1 MAANYLLRNE
11 HQPKQGPV
19 DHPALS
25 ETELASTCGNTIAL
39 VLATDFG
46 TTPLKVAFEDE
57 SKKPVVCGEP
67 KDGEKTTPRPLQRFE
82 GMTVTATA
90 AMSALEARFARVYV
104 LAGGTPEE
112 RRALEE
118 VVSSDIAA
126 VRNRGDAHCDI
137 DNGARDNEN
146 AHDDGTTHGE
156 ENAPRQSGEGVEFI
170 PFDADAAYQATID
183 ACGFSLYDVP
193 KGVLD
198 YAAHGLEDNPYADS
212 VMLLGCDQV
221 RITPAHLLEV
231 CRTFRNNP
239 ALDVVASWIQWYRRT
254 PMLISRRFLE
264 DLDASGLCEAGPN
277 GTDRPLPRVALKD
290 VVFGEETLAANP
302 VVPEKLT
309 AFEKGRT
316 LSAREAVQ
324 IARKEMGDIDLRAK
338 GAFGNLH
345 QMSAS
350 AQRGL
355 PEQSEGSQPRGSL
368 GSLHKASSAAQRGL
382 YERLEAPEA
391 SPNPQKD
398 ATQRS
403 PADEELIA
411 IARDVAARMD
421 AWRARLSRDEQ
432 AKLAWADAWAWRNRE
447 DFPLLNDRK
456 QKNTLAYLD
465 SAATTQRCFRALQA
479 EANFN
484 EHENANVYRGGYE
497 LSAKATGYLN
507 DARKILED
515 FIGAERRQTVYTMNA
530 SASCNLV
537 AQSWGDLN
545 VSEGDHIVVA
555 LSEHHSDLLPWL
567 LLARRRN
574 AVLDFIPLLPDGR
587 LDLEEY
593 ERLLGQRPKLVCVA
607 HVSNVL
613 GIVNPVADMA
623 RMAHKAGARFMLDA
637 AQSFPHLPFNVKEIG
652 CDFAAFSAHK
662 MYGPLGIG
670 GLFIGKDAFDEMDPV
685 AIGGGTVSHAAV
697 DSYYLRQ
704 GAVQYEVGTPP
715 IAQAIG
721 WAGAIEYMETLGMD
735 KVLEHAEAM
744 TRFAVH
750 ALHEVE
756 GLTIWG
762 DHTKRDGAGGLVSFS
777 LVNAAPT
784 QIGSACG
791 MMGVAIRS
799 GGHCAMPLAASTGLV
814 GTGRASFAVHTTCE
828 DIEAL
833 AVAVEMC
840 RRLYR

>member
-1 MAANYLLRNE
+1 MKRASDRSE

-19 DHPALS
+19 ERPVPERA
-25 ETELASTCGNTIAL
+25 ELARACGKTIVL

-46 TTPLKVAFEDE
+46 TTPLKVSFEDE
-57 SKKPVVCGEP
+57 NEKPVICEDPKNGER
-67 KDGEKTTPRPLQRFE
+67 KTPRPLQRFR
-82 GMTVTATA
+82 GTTVTAIA
-90 AMSALEARFARVYV
+90 AMRALETRFARVCV

-118 VVSSDIAA
+118 AVVNDIAA
-126 VRNRGDAHCDI
+126 VRDED
-137 DNGARDNEN
+137 
-146 AHDDGTTHGE
+146 
-156 ENAPRQSGEGVEFI
+156 APRQSGNEVKFI

-183 ACGFSLYDVP
+183 ACGFTLYDVP

-198 YAAHGLEDNPYADS
+198 YAARALEDDPDADS

-221 RITPAHLLEV
+221 RIAPAHLLEV
-231 CRTFRNNP
+231 CRTFRNDPTLN
-239 ALDVVASWIQWYRRT
+239 VVASWIQWYRRT

-264 DLDASGLCEAGPN
+264 NLDASGLCEVGPN

-290 VVFGEETLAANP
+290 AIFGEETLAANAI
-302 VVPEKLT
+302 VPEKLT
-309 AFEKGRT
+309 EFEKGRT

-324 IARKEMGDIDLRAK
+324 IARKEMGDINLRAK
-338 GAFGNLH
+338 GAFGSLQSLKQSCSH
-345 QMSAS
+345 ESATG
-350 AQRGL
+350 AF
-355 PEQSEGSQPRGSL
+355 GSCGTRFV
-368 GSLHKASSAAQRGL
+368 K
-382 YERLEAPEA
+382 APESSDA
-391 SPNPQKD
+391 SRKRD
-398 ATQRS
+398 AKRS
-403 PADEELIA
+403 AADEELIEVM
-411 IARDVAARMD
+411 RDVASRMD
-421 AWRARLSRDEQ
+421 AWRAQLSRDDQ
-432 AKLAWADAWAWRNRE
+432 AKLDWADAWAWRNRE

-497 LSAKATGYLN
+497 LSAKATRSLDN
-507 DARKILED
+507 ARKALEN
-515 FIGAERRQTVYTMNA
+515 FIGAERRQTVCTMNA

-545 VSEGDHIVVA
+545 VNEGDHIVVA

-574 AVLDFIPLLPDGR
+574 AVLDFIPLLPNGR
-587 LDLEEY
+587 LDLGEY
-593 ERLLGQRPKLVCVA
+593 ERLLCQRPKLVCVA

-623 RMAHKAGARFMLDA
+623 RMAHEAGARFMLDA
-637 AQSFPHLPFNVKEIG
+637 AQSFPHLPFSVKEIG

-685 AIGGGTVSHAAV
+685 AIGGGTVSHASV

-704 GAVQYEVGTPP
+704 GAIQYEVGTPP

-721 WAGAIEYMETLGMD
+721 WAGAIEYMEKLGMG

-744 TRFAVH
+744 TQFAVH
-750 ALHEVE
+750 ALHGVE

-762 DHTKRDGAGGLVSFS
+762 DHTQPDGAGGLVSFS
-777 LVNAAPT
+777 LANTAPA

-799 GGHCAMPLAASTGLV
+799 GGHCAMPLAASTGMV

>member
-1 MAANYLLRNE
+1 
-11 HQPKQGPV
+11 
-19 DHPALS
+19 
-25 ETELASTCGNTIAL
+25 
-39 VLATDFG
+39 
-46 TTPLKVAFEDE
+46 
-57 SKKPVVCGEP
+57 
-67 KDGEKTTPRPLQRFE
+67 
-82 GMTVTATA
+82 
-90 AMSALEARFARVYV
+90 
-104 LAGGTPEE
+104 
-112 RRALEE
+112 
-118 VVSSDIAA
+118 
-126 VRNRGDAHCDI
+126 
-137 DNGARDNEN
+137 
-146 AHDDGTTHGE
+146 
-156 ENAPRQSGEGVEFI
+156 
-170 PFDADAAYQATID
+170 
-183 ACGFSLYDVP
+183 
-193 KGVLD
+193 
-198 YAAHGLEDNPYADS
+198 
-212 VMLLGCDQV
+212 MLLGCDQV

-231 CRTFRNNP
+231 CRTFRNDP
-239 ALDVVASWIQWYRRT
+239 TLDVVASWIQWYRRT
-254 PMLISRRFLE
+254 PMLISRHFLE
-264 DLDASGLCEAGPN
+264 NLDASGLCEAGPN

-290 VVFGEETLAANP
+290 AIFGEETLAANAI
-302 VVPEKLT
+302 VPEKLT
-309 AFEKGRT
+309 EFEKGRT

-324 IARKEMGDIDLRAK
+324 IAREEMGDIDLRAK

-345 QMSAS
+345 QASAS
-350 AQRGL
+350 MQQGSSER
-355 PEQSEGSQPRGSL
+355 PECSQPEGSLEG
-368 GSLHKASSAAQRGL
+368 LHKASSAAQRGL
-382 YERLEAPEA
+382 PERLEAPEA
-391 SPNPQKD
+391 SPASQAEIPK
-398 ATQRS
+398 RS
-403 PADEELIA
+403 AADEELIE
-411 IARDVAARMD
+411 IARNVASRMD
-421 AWRARLSRDEQ
+421 AWRAQLSRDDQ
-432 AKLAWADAWAWRNRE
+432 AKLDWADAWAWRNRE
-447 DFPLLNDRK
+447 DFPLLNDCK

-497 LSAKATGYLN
+497 LSAKSTRSLN
-507 DARKILED
+507 DARKTLED

-537 AQSWGDLN
+537 AQSWGDFN
-545 VSEGDHIVVA
+545 VNEGDHIVVA

-587 LDLEEY
+587 LDLGEY
-593 ERLLGQRPKLVCVA
+593 ERLLGQRPKLACVA

-670 GLFIGKDAFDEMDPV
+670 GLFIGKDAFDEMDPI
-685 AIGGGTVSHAAV
+685 AIGGGTVSHASV

-704 GAVQYEVGTPP
+704 GAIQYEVGTPP

-721 WAGAIEYMETLGMD
+721 WAGAIEYMEKLGMG

-744 TRFAVH
+744 TQFAVH
-750 ALHEVE
+750 ALHGVE

-762 DHTKRDGAGGLVSFS
+762 DHTQPDGAGGLVSFS
-777 LVNAAPT
+777 LANTAPA

-799 GGHCAMPLAASTGLV
+799 GGHCAMPLAASTGMV

>member
-1 MAANYLLRNE
+1 MKRANNRSE
-11 HQPKQGPV
+11 HQPMRGPV
-19 DHPALS
+19 SHPTPS
-25 ETELASTCGNTIAL
+25 EAELARTCGKTIAL

-46 TTPLKVAFEDE
+46 TTPLKVAFESE
-57 SKKPVVCGEP
+57 GEKPVICEDP
-67 KDGEKTTPRPLQRFE
+67 KNGEKKTPRPLQRFE
-82 GMTVTATA
+82 GTTVTATA
-90 AMSALEARFARVYV
+90 AMRALEAKFACVYV

-112 RRALEE
+112 RGALEAA
-118 VVSSDIAA
+118 VSNDIAA
-126 VRNRGDAHCDI
+126 VDGGGNEACQEVGQI
-137 DNGARDNEN
+137 D
-146 AHDDGTTHGE
+146 
-156 ENAPRQSGEGVEFI
+156 FI
-170 PFDADAAYQATID
+170 PFDADKAYRATVD
-183 ACGFSLYDVP
+183 ACGFTLYDVP

-198 YAAHGLEDNPYADS
+198 YAARALEGNPDADS

-221 RITPAHLLEV
+221 RITPAHLPEV
-231 CRTFRNNP
+231 CRTFRNDP
-239 ALDVVASWIQWYRRT
+239 TLDVVASWIQWYRRT

-264 DLDASGLCEAGPN
+264 NLDAGGLCEAGPN

-302 VVPEKLT
+302 IVPEKLT

-324 IARKEMGDIDLRAK
+324 IAREEMGDIDLRAE
-338 GAFGNLH
+338 GAFGNLR
-345 QMSAS
+345 QVSPS
-350 AQRGL
+350 VQRGL
-355 PEQSEGSQPRGSL
+355 SERRKGPQLEGSL
-368 GSLHKASSAAQRGL
+368 GGLRKASSAAQRGL
-382 YERLEAPEA
+382 SERPEAPKA
-391 SPNPQKD
+391 SPTSQKD
-398 ATQRS
+398 VPKRS
-403 PADEELIA
+403 PADEELIE
-411 IARDVAARMD
+411 IAREVVSRMD
-421 AWRARLSRDEQ
+421 AWRNQLPRDEQ
-432 AKLAWADAWAWRNRE
+432 AKLTWADAWAWRNRE
-447 DFPLLNDRK
+447 DFPLLNDSK
-456 QKNTLAYLD
+456 QKNTLAFLD

-497 LSAKATGYLN
+497 LSKKATDN
-507 DARKILED
+507 FDEARKTLED

-537 AQSWGDLN
+537 AHSWGDFN
-545 VSEGDHIVVA
+545 VDEGDHIVVA

-587 LDLEEY
+587 LDLGEY
-593 ERLLGQRPKLVCVA
+593 ERLLGQHPKLVCVA

-623 RMAHKAGARFMLDA
+623 RLAHKAGARFMLDA
-637 AQSFPHLPFNVKEIG
+637 AQSFPHLPFNVKELG

-685 AIGGGTVSHAAV
+685 AIGGGTVSHASV
-697 DSYYLRQ
+697 DSYSLRQ
-704 GAVQYEVGTPP
+704 GAIQYEVGTPP

-721 WAGAIEYMETLGMD
+721 WAGAIEYMEKLGMER
-735 KVLEHAEAM
+735 VFEHAEAM
-744 TRFAVH
+744 TPFAVH
-750 ALHEVE
+750 ALHGVK

-762 DHTKRDGAGGLVSFS
+762 DHTQPDGAGGLVSFS
-777 LVNAAPT
+777 LANVPPA

-799 GGHCAMPLAASTGLV
+799 GGHCAMPLAASTGMV
-814 GTGRASFAVHTTCE
+814 GTGRASFAVHTTRE

>member
-1 MAANYLLRNE
+1 MAANNLRRNE

-19 DHPALS
+19 ERPIPEGA
-25 ETELASTCGNTIAL
+25 ELARTCGKTIAL

-57 SKKPVVCGEP
+57 NEKPVICEDP
-67 KDGEKTTPRPLQRFE
+67 KNGEKKTPRPLQRFE
-82 GMTVTATA
+82 GTTVTAIA
-90 AMSALEARFARVYV
+90 AMCALGARFARVYV
-104 LAGGTPEE
+104 LAGGAPEE
-112 RRALEE
+112 SRALEE
-118 VVSSDIAA
+118 AVAMHIAA
-126 VRNRGDAHCDI
+126 T
-137 DNGARDNEN
+137 RDE
-146 AHDDGTTHGE
+146 D
-156 ENAPRQSGEGVEFI
+156 APRQSGDEVEFI

-183 ACGFSLYDVP
+183 ACGFTLYDVP

-198 YAAHGLEDNPYADS
+198 YAARALEGNPDADS

-231 CRTFRNNP
+231 CRTFRNDP
-239 ALDVVASWIQWYRRT
+239 TLDVVASWIQWYRRT

-264 DLDASGLCEAGPN
+264 NLDADGLCEAGPN
-277 GTDRPLPRVALKD
+277 GTDRPLPRVTLKD
-290 VVFGEETLAANP
+290 VVFGEEALAANAI
-302 VVPEKLT
+302 VPEKLT

-324 IARKEMGDIDLRAK
+324 IAREEMGDIDLRAK
-338 GAFGNLH
+338 GAFGNLR
-345 QMSAS
+345 QVSPS
-350 AQRGL
+350 VQRGL
-355 PEQSEGSQPRGSL
+355 PERQEAP
-368 GSLHKASSAAQRGL
+368 KASPTS
-382 YERLEAPEA
+382 
-391 SPNPQKD
+391 QKD
-398 ATQRS
+398 VKRS
-403 PADEELIA
+403 PADEELIE
-411 IARDVAARMD
+411 IAREVVSRMD
-421 AWRARLSRDEQ
+421 AWRNQLPRDEQ
-432 AKLAWADAWAWRNRE
+432 AKLTWADAWAWRNRE
-447 DFPLLNDRK
+447 DFPLLNDYK
-456 QKNTLAYLD
+456 QKNTLAFLD

-479 EANFN
+479 EVNFN

-497 LSAKATGYLN
+497 LSKKATDN
-507 DARKILED
+507 FDEARKTLED

-537 AQSWGDLN
+537 AHSWGDFN
-545 VSEGDHIVVA
+545 VDEGDHIVVA

-587 LDLEEY
+587 LDLGEY
-593 ERLLGQRPKLVCVA
+593 ERLLSQHPKLVCVA

-685 AIGGGTVSHAAV
+685 AIGGGTVSHASV

-704 GAVQYEVGTPP
+704 GAIQYEVGTPP

-721 WAGAIEYMETLGMD
+721 WAGAIEHMEKLGMD
-735 KVLEHAEAM
+735 RVLEHAEAM
-744 TRFAVH
+744 TPFAVH
-750 ALHEVE
+750 ALHGVK

-762 DHTKRDGAGGLVSFS
+762 DHTQPDGSGGLVSFS
-777 LVNAAPT
+777 LANTAPA

-799 GGHCAMPLAASTGLV
+799 GGHCAMPLAASTGMV

>member
-1 MAANYLLRNE
+1 MTANYLRRNE
-11 HQPKQGPV
+11 HQPKQGPAER
-19 DHPALS
+19 PIPEGA
-25 ETELASTCGNTIAL
+25 ELARICGKTIAL

-46 TTPLKVAFEDE
+46 TTPLKVAFESEDE
-57 SKKPVVCGEP
+57 KPVICGDS
-67 KDGEKTTPRPLQRFE
+67 KNGEKKTPRPLQRYK
-82 GMTVTATA
+82 GTTVTAIA
-90 AMSALEARFARVYV
+90 AMCALGARFARVYV
-104 LAGGTPEE
+104 LAGGSPEE

-118 VVSSDIAA
+118 AVAMHIAA
-126 VRNRGDAHCDI
+126 T
-137 DNGARDNEN
+137 RDE
-146 AHDDGTTHGE
+146 D
-156 ENAPRQSGEGVEFI
+156 APRQSGEGVEFI

-183 ACGFSLYDVP
+183 ACGFTLYDVP

-198 YAAHGLEDNPYADS
+198 YAARALEGNPDADS

-231 CRTFRNNP
+231 CRTFRNDP
-239 ALDVVASWIQWYRRT
+239 TLDVVASWIQWYRRT

-264 DLDASGLCEAGPN
+264 NLDAGGLCEASPN

-290 VVFGEETLAANP
+290 VVFGEETLAANAI
-302 VVPEKLT
+302 VPEKLT

-324 IARKEMGDIDLRAK
+324 IAREEMGDIDLRAK
-338 GAFGNLH
+338 GAFGNLR
-345 QMSAS
+345 QVSPS
-350 AQRGL
+350 VQRGL
-355 PEQSEGSQPRGSL
+355 PERQEGSQPEGSL
-368 GSLHKASSAAQRGL
+368 GGLHKASSAAQRGL
-382 YERLEAPEA
+382 SERLEAPKA
-391 SPNPQKD
+391 SPTSQKD
-398 ATQRS
+398 VKRS
-403 PADEELIA
+403 PADEELIE
-411 IARDVAARMD
+411 IARDVASRMD
-421 AWRARLSRDEQ
+421 AWRNQLPRDEQ
-432 AKLAWADAWAWRNRE
+432 AKLTWADAWAWRNRE

-456 QKNTLAYLD
+456 QKNTLAFLD

-497 LSAKATGYLN
+497 LSKKATDNLD
-507 DARKILED
+507 DARKALEN
-515 FIGAERRQTVYTMNA
+515 FIGAERHQTVYTMNA

-537 AQSWGDLN
+537 AQSWGDFN
-545 VSEGDHIVVA
+545 VGEGDHIVVA

-587 LDLEEY
+587 LDLGEY
-593 ERLLGQRPKLVCVA
+593 ERLLSQRPKLVCVA

-670 GLFIGKDAFDEMDPV
+670 GLFIGKDTFDEMDPV
-685 AIGGGTVSHAAV
+685 AIGGGTVSHASV

-704 GAVQYEVGTPP
+704 GAIQYEVGTPP

-744 TRFAVH
+744 TKFAVH
-750 ALHEVE
+750 ALHGVE

-762 DHTKRDGAGGLVSFS
+762 DHTQPDGAGGLVSFS
-777 LVNAAPT
+777 LANVPPA
-784 QIGSACG
+784 QIGAACG
-791 MMGVAIRS
+791 ALGVAIRS
-799 GGHCAMPLAASTGLV
+799 GGHCAMPLAASTGIV

>member
-1 MAANYLLRNE
+1 MKRASDRAE

-19 DHPALS
+19 ERLTPDES
-25 ETELASTCGNTIAL
+25 ELARICGNTVAL

-57 SKKPVVCGEP
+57 NKKPVVCGEP

-82 GMTVTATA
+82 GMTVTAIA

-112 RRALEE
+112 RRALEKA
-118 VVSSDIAA
+118 VSSDIAA

-146 AHDDGTTHGE
+146 AHDDGTTYGE
-156 ENAPRQSGEGVEFI
+156 ENAPRQSGDEVEFI

-183 ACGFSLYDVP
+183 ACGFTLYDMP

-198 YAAHGLEDNPYADS
+198 YAVRALGDNPHADS
-212 VMLLGCDQV
+212 VMLLGCNQV

-231 CRTFRNNP
+231 CRTFRNDP
-239 ALDVVASWIQWYRRT
+239 TLDVVASWIQWYRRT

-264 DLDASGLCEAGPN
+264 NLDASGLCVAGPN

-324 IARKEMGDIDLRAK
+324 IARKEMSDIDLRAK
-338 GAFGNLH
+338 GAFGNLQSLKQSYSH
-345 QMSAS
+345 ESAT
-350 AQRGL
+350 GTF
-355 PEQSEGSQPRGSL
+355 GSCGTRFV
-368 GSLHKASSAAQRGL
+368 K
-382 YERLEAPEA
+382 APESSDA
-391 SPNPQKD
+391 SRKRD
-398 ATQRS
+398 AKRS

-411 IARDVAARMD
+411 IARDVASRMD
-421 AWRARLSRDEQ
+421 AWRTQLSHDERE
-432 AKLAWADAWAWRNRE
+432 KLARADAWAWRNRE
-447 DFPLLNDRK
+447 DFPLLNDCK
-456 QKNTLAYLD
+456 QKKTLAYLD

-479 EANFN
+479 ETTFN

-497 LSAKATGYLN
+497 LSAKATGHLN
-507 DARKILED
+507 DARKVLED

-545 VSEGDHIVVA
+545 VGEGDHIVVA

-593 ERLLGQRPKLVCVA
+593 ERLLGQHPKLVCVA

-670 GLFIGKDAFDEMDPV
+670 GLFIGKDAFNEMDPI

-704 GAVQYEVGTPP
+704 GAIQYEVGTPP

-721 WAGAIEYMETLGMD
+721 WAGAIEYMEKLGMD
-735 KVLEHAEAM
+735 NVLKHAEAM
-744 TRFAVH
+744 TQFAVH
-750 ALHEVE
+750 ALHGVE

-777 LVNAAPT
+777 LSNAAPA

-791 MMGVAIRS
+791 MTGVAIRS
-799 GGHCAMPLAASTGLV
+799 GGHCAMPLAASTGMV

>member
-1 MAANYLLRNE
+1 MKRASDRSE
-11 HQPKQGPV
+11 HQPKQGTAEHPV
-19 DHPALS
+19 PDEA
-25 ETELASTCGNTIAL
+25 ELARACGKTIAL
-39 VLATDFG
+39 ILATDFG
-46 TTPLKVAFEDE
+46 TTPLKVAFESEDE
-57 SKKPVVCGEP
+57 KPVICGDS
-67 KDGEKTTPRPLQRFE
+67 KNGEKKTPRPLQRYK
-82 GMTVTATA
+82 GTTVTAIA
-90 AMSALEARFARVYV
+90 AMCALGARFARVYV

-118 VVSSDIAA
+118 AVSNDIGIE
-126 VRNRGDAHCDI
+126 GDED
-137 DNGARDNEN
+137 
-146 AHDDGTTHGE
+146 
-156 ENAPRQSGEGVEFI
+156 APRQSGEGVEFI

-183 ACGFSLYDVP
+183 ACGFTLYDVP

-198 YAAHGLEDNPYADS
+198 YAARALEGNPDADS

-221 RITPAHLLEV
+221 RIIPAHLLEV
-231 CRTFRNNP
+231 CRTFRNDP
-239 ALDVVASWIQWYRRT
+239 TLDVVASWIQWYRRT

-264 DLDASGLCEAGPN
+264 NLDAGGLCEAGPN

-290 VVFGEETLAANP
+290 VVFGEEALATNAI
-302 VVPEKLT
+302 VPEKLT

-324 IARKEMGDIDLRAK
+324 IAREEMGDIDLRAK
-338 GAFGNLH
+338 GAFGNLR
-345 QMSAS
+345 QVSPS
-350 AQRGL
+350 VQRGL
-355 PEQSEGSQPRGSL
+355 PERQEGSQLEGSL
-368 GSLHKASSAAQRGL
+368 GGLHKASSAAQRGL
-382 YERLEAPEA
+382 SERLEAPKA
-391 SPNPQKD
+391 SPTSQKD
-398 ATQRS
+398 AKRS
-403 PADEELIA
+403 VADEELIE
-411 IARDVAARMD
+411 IARDVASRMD
-421 AWRARLSRDEQ
+421 AWRAQLSRDEQ
-432 AKLAWADAWAWRNRE
+432 AKLDWANAWAWRNRE

-456 QKNTLAYLD
+456 QRNMLAYLD

-479 EANFN
+479 ETTFN

-497 LSAKATGYLN
+497 LSKKATDNLD
-507 DARKILED
+507 DARKALEN

-545 VSEGDHIVVA
+545 VNEGDHIVVA

-587 LDLEEY
+587 LDLGEY

-623 RMAHKAGARFMLDA
+623 RLAHKAGARFMLDA

-662 MYGPLGIG
+662 MYGALGIG
-670 GLFIGKDAFDEMDPV
+670 GLFIGKDAFGEMDPV
-685 AIGGGTVSHAAV
+685 AIGGGTVSHASV

-704 GAVQYEVGTPP
+704 GAIQYEVGTPP

-735 KVLEHAEAM
+735 KVLEHTEAM
-744 TRFAVH
+744 TQFAIH
-750 ALHEVE
+750 ALHGVE

-762 DHTKRDGAGGLVSFS
+762 DHTQPDGAGGLVSFS
-777 LVNAAPT
+777 LANVPPA
-784 QIGSACG
+784 QIGAACG
-791 MMGVAIRS
+791 ALGVAIRS
-799 GGHCAMPLAASTGLV
+799 GGHCAMPLAASTGMV

>member
-1 MAANYLLRNE
+1 MKRASDRAE

-19 DHPALS
+19 ERLTPDES
-25 ETELASTCGNTIAL
+25 ELARICGNTVAL

-82 GMTVTATA
+82 GMTVTAIA

-112 RRALEE
+112 RRELEE
-118 VVSSDIAA
+118 AVAGDIAA
-126 VRNRGDAHCDI
+126 DRDRGDAI
-137 DNGARDNEN
+137 
-146 AHDDGTTHGE
+146 
-156 ENAPRQSGEGVEFI
+156 SFLS
-170 PFDADAAYQATID
+170 FDPDAAYRATIE
-183 ACGFSLYDVP
+183 ASGFTLYDVP

-198 YAAHGLEDNPYADS
+198 YAARALEDNPDADS

-239 ALDVVASWIQWYRRT
+239 TLDVVASWIQWYRRT

-324 IARKEMGDIDLRAK
+324 IAREELGDIDLRAK
-338 GAFGNLH
+338 RAFGNLQSLKQSCSH
-345 QMSAS
+345 ESAT
-350 AQRGL
+350 GTF
-355 PEQSEGSQPRGSL
+355 GSCGTRFV
-368 GSLHKASSAAQRGL
+368 K
-382 YERLEAPEA
+382 APESSDA
-391 SPNPQKD
+391 SRKRD
-398 ATQRS
+398 AKRS
-403 PADEELIA
+403 PADEELVA

-507 DARKILED
+507 DARKVLED

-545 VSEGDHIVVA
+545 VNEGDHIVVA

-574 AVLDFIPLLPDGR
+574 AALDFIPLLPDGR
-587 LDLEEY
+587 LDLREY
-593 ERLLGQRPKLVCVA
+593 ERLLSQHPKLVCVA

-704 GAVQYEVGTPP
+704 GAIQYEVGTPP

-721 WAGAIEYMETLGMD
+721 WAGAIEYMETLRMD

-744 TRFAVH
+744 TQFAVL
-750 ALHEVE
+750 ALHGVE

-777 LVNAAPT
+777 LSNAAPA

-799 GGHCAMPLAASTGLV
+799 GGHCAMPLAASTGMV

>member
-1 MAANYLLRNE
+1 MAANYLRRNE

-19 DHPALS
+19 ERPIPEGA
-25 ETELASTCGNTIAL
+25 ELARTCGKTIAL

-46 TTPLKVAFEDE
+46 TTPLKVSFEDE
-57 SKKPVVCGEP
+57 NEKPVICEDP
-67 KDGEKTTPRPLQRFE
+67 KNGEKKTPRPLQRYK
-82 GMTVTATA
+82 GTTVTAIA
-90 AMSALEARFARVYV
+90 AMCALGARFARVYV
-104 LAGGTPEE
+104 LAGGAPEE
-112 RRALEE
+112 SRALEE
-118 VVSSDIAA
+118 AIAMHIAA
-126 VRNRGDAHCDI
+126 
-137 DNGARDNEN
+137 ARDE
-146 AHDDGTTHGE
+146 D
-156 ENAPRQSGEGVEFI
+156 APRQSGDEVEFI

-198 YAAHGLEDNPYADS
+198 YAAHTLEDDPDADS

-231 CRTFRNNP
+231 CRTFRNDP
-239 ALDVVASWIQWYRRT
+239 TLDVVASWIQWYRRT

-264 DLDASGLCEAGPN
+264 NLDAGGLCEAGPN
-277 GTDRPLPRVALKD
+277 GTDRPLPRIALKD
-290 VVFGEETLAANP
+290 VVFREETLAANAI
-302 VVPEKLT
+302 VPEKLT

-324 IARKEMGDIDLRAK
+324 IAREEMGDIDLRAK
-338 GAFGNLH
+338 GAFGNLR
-345 QMSAS
+345 QVSPS
-350 AQRGL
+350 VQRGL
-355 PEQSEGSQPRGSL
+355 PKRQEGSQLEGSL
-368 GSLHKASSAAQRGL
+368 GGLHKASSAAQRGL
-382 YERLEAPEA
+382 SERLEASKA
-391 SPNPQKD
+391 SPTSQKD
-398 ATQRS
+398 VKRS
-403 PADEELIA
+403 PADEELIE
-411 IARDVAARMD
+411 IARDVASRMD
-421 AWRARLSRDEQ
+421 AWRAQLSREEQ

-456 QKNTLAYLD
+456 QKNSLVYLD

-497 LSAKATGYLN
+497 LSKNATDN
-507 DARKILED
+507 FDEARKTLED

-537 AQSWGDLN
+537 AHSWGDFN
-545 VSEGDHIVVA
+545 VDEGDHIVVA

-587 LDLEEY
+587 LDLGEY
-593 ERLLGQRPKLVCVA
+593 ERLLGQHPKLVCVA

-623 RMAHKAGARFMLDA
+623 RLAHKAGARFMLDA
-637 AQSFPHLPFNVKEIG
+637 AQSFPHLPFNVKELG

-685 AIGGGTVSHAAV
+685 AIGGGTVSHASV
-697 DSYYLRQ
+697 DSYSLRQ
-704 GAVQYEVGTPP
+704 GAIQYEVGTPP

-721 WAGAIEYMETLGMD
+721 WAGAIEYMEKLGMER
-735 KVLEHAEAM
+735 VFEHAEAM
-744 TRFAVH
+744 TPFAVH
-750 ALHEVE
+750 ALHSVK

-762 DHTKRDGAGGLVSFS
+762 DHTQPDGAGGLVSFS
-777 LVNAAPT
+777 LANVPPA

-791 MMGVAIRS
+791 MMGIAIRS
-799 GGHCAMPLAASTGLV
+799 GGHCAMPLAASTGMV

>member
-1 MAANYLLRNE
+1 MAANYLRRNE

-19 DHPALS
+19 EHPIPEGA
-25 ETELASTCGNTIAL
+25 ELARACGKTIAL

-46 TTPLKVAFEDE
+46 TTPLKVSFEDE
-57 SKKPVVCGEP
+57 NEKPAICEDPKNGER
-67 KDGEKTTPRPLQRFE
+67 KTPRPLQRFR
-82 GMTVTATA
+82 GTTVTAIAT
-90 AMSALEARFARVYV
+90 MRALEARFARVCV

-118 VVSSDIAA
+118 AVVNDIAA
-126 VRNRGDAHCDI
+126 VRDED
-137 DNGARDNEN
+137 
-146 AHDDGTTHGE
+146 
-156 ENAPRQSGEGVEFI
+156 APRQSGNEVKLI
-170 PFDADAAYQATID
+170 PFNADAAYQATID
-183 ACGFSLYDVP
+183 ACGFTLYDVP

-198 YAAHGLEDNPYADS
+198 YAARALEDDPDADS

-221 RITPAHLLEV
+221 RIAPAHLLEV
-231 CRTFRNNP
+231 CRTFRNDPTLN
-239 ALDVVASWIQWYRRT
+239 VVASWIQWYRRT

-264 DLDASGLCEAGPN
+264 NLDASGLCEVGPN

-290 VVFGEETLAANP
+290 AIFGEETLAANAI
-302 VVPEKLT
+302 VPEKLT
-309 AFEKGRT
+309 EFEKGRT

-324 IARKEMGDIDLRAK
+324 IARKEMGDINLRAK
-338 GAFGNLH
+338 GAFGSLQSLKQSCSH
-345 QMSAS
+345 ESAT
-350 AQRGL
+350 GTF
-355 PEQSEGSQPRGSL
+355 GSCGTRFV
-368 GSLHKASSAAQRGL
+368 K
-382 YERLEAPEA
+382 APESSDA
-391 SPNPQKD
+391 SRKRD
-398 ATQRS
+398 AKRS
-403 PADEELIA
+403 AADEELIE
-411 IARDVAARMD
+411 IARDVASRMD
-421 AWRARLSRDEQ
+421 AWRAQLSRDDQ
-432 AKLAWADAWAWRNRE
+432 AKLDWADAWAWRNRE

-497 LSAKATGYLN
+497 LSAKATRSLDN
-507 DARKILED
+507 ARKALEN

-545 VSEGDHIVVA
+545 VNEGDHIVVA

-574 AVLDFIPLLPDGR
+574 AVLDFIPLLPNGR
-587 LDLEEY
+587 LDLGEY
-593 ERLLGQRPKLVCVA
+593 ERLLCQRPKLVCVA

-623 RMAHKAGARFMLDA
+623 RMAHEAGARFMLDA
-637 AQSFPHLPFNVKEIG
+637 AQSFPHLPFSVKEIG

-670 GLFIGKDAFDEMDPV
+670 GLFIGKDAFDEMDPI
-685 AIGGGTVSHAAV
+685 AIGGGTVSHASV

-704 GAVQYEVGTPP
+704 GAIQYEVGTPP

-721 WAGAIEYMETLGMD
+721 WAGAIEYVEKLGMG

-744 TRFAVH
+744 TQFAVH
-750 ALHEVE
+750 ALHGVE

-762 DHTKRDGAGGLVSFS
+762 DHTQPDGAGGLVSFS
-777 LVNAAPT
+777 LANTAPA

-799 GGHCAMPLAASTGLV
+799 GGHCAMPLAASTGMV

>member
-1 MAANYLLRNE
+1 MAASYLRRNE

-19 DHPALS
+19 ERPIPEGA
-25 ETELASTCGNTIAL
+25 ELARACGKTIAL

-46 TTPLKVAFEDE
+46 TTPLKVSFEDE
-57 SKKPVVCGEP
+57 NEKPVICEDP
-67 KDGEKTTPRPLQRFE
+67 KNGEKKTPRPLQRFR
-82 GMTVTATA
+82 GTTVTAIAT
-90 AMSALEARFARVYV
+90 MCALEARFARVYV

-118 VVSSDIAA
+118 AVANDIAV
-126 VRNRGDAHCDI
+126 VRDED
-137 DNGARDNEN
+137 
-146 AHDDGTTHGE
+146 
-156 ENAPRQSGEGVEFI
+156 APRQSGDEAGFI

-183 ACGFSLYDVP
+183 ACGFTLYDVP

-198 YAAHGLEDNPYADS
+198 YAARVLEDDPDADS

-231 CRTFRNNP
+231 CRTFRNDP
-239 ALDVVASWIQWYRRT
+239 TLDVVASWIQWYRRT

-264 DLDASGLCEAGPN
+264 NLDASGLCEVGPN

-290 VVFGEETLAANP
+290 AIFGEETLAANAI
-302 VVPEKLT
+302 VPEKLT

-324 IARKEMGDIDLRAK
+324 IAREEMGDIDLRAK

-345 QMSAS
+345 QASAS
-350 AQRGL
+350 VQQGSSER
-355 PEQSEGSQPRGSL
+355 PEGSQPEGSL
-368 GSLHKASSAAQRGL
+368 GDLHKASSAAQRGL
-382 YERLEAPEA
+382 PERLETPEA
-391 SPNPQKD
+391 SPASQAEIPKH
-398 ATQRS
+398 S
-403 PADEELIA
+403 PADEELIE
-411 IARDVAARMD
+411 IARDVASRMD
-421 AWRARLSRDEQ
+421 AWRAQLSRDEQ
-432 AKLAWADAWAWRNRE
+432 AKLDWADAWAWRNRE

-456 QKNTLAYLD
+456 QKNSLAYLD

-497 LSAKATGYLN
+497 LSKKATRNLD
-507 DARKILED
+507 DARKTLEG

-545 VSEGDHIVVA
+545 VNEGDHIVVA

-587 LDLEEY
+587 LDLGEY
-593 ERLLGQRPKLVCVA
+593 GRLLSERPKLVCVA

-623 RMAHKAGARFMLDA
+623 RMAHEAGARFMLDA

-670 GLFIGKDAFDEMDPV
+670 GLFVDKDAFDEMDPV
-685 AIGGGTVSHAAV
+685 AIGGGTVSHASV

-704 GAVQYEVGTPP
+704 GAIQYEVGTPP

-744 TRFAVH
+744 TQFAIH
-750 ALHEVE
+750 ALHGVE

-762 DHTKRDGAGGLVSFS
+762 DHTQPDGAGGLVSFS
-777 LVNAAPT
+777 LANTAPA

-799 GGHCAMPLAASTGLV
+799 GGHCAMPLAASTGMV

-840 RRLYR
+840 RRLYQ

>member
-1 MAANYLLRNE
+1 MAANYLRRNE
-11 HQPKQGPV
+11 HQPKQGPAER
-19 DHPALS
+19 PIPEGA
-25 ETELASTCGNTIAL
+25 ELARACGKTIAL

-46 TTPLKVAFEDE
+46 TTPLKVSFEDE
-57 SKKPVVCGEP
+57 NEKPVICEDP
-67 KDGEKTTPRPLQRFE
+67 KNGEKKTPRPLQRYK
-82 GMTVTATA
+82 GTTVTAIA
-90 AMSALEARFARVYV
+90 AMCALEARFARVYV

-118 VVSSDIAA
+118 AVANDIAA
-126 VRNRGDAHCDI
+126 VRDED
-137 DNGARDNEN
+137 
-146 AHDDGTTHGE
+146 
-156 ENAPRQSGEGVEFI
+156 APRQSGDEVGFI

-183 ACGFSLYDVP
+183 ARGFTLYDVP

-198 YAAHGLEDNPYADS
+198 YAARALEDDPDADS
-212 VMLLGCDQV
+212 VMLLGCDQA

-231 CRTFRNNP
+231 CRTFRNDP
-239 ALDVVASWIQWYRRT
+239 TPDVVASWIQWYRRT

-264 DLDASGLCEAGPN
+264 NLDASGLCEAGPN

-290 VVFGEETLAANP
+290 VVFGEEALAANAI
-302 VVPEKLT
+302 VPEKLT

-324 IARKEMGDIDLRAK
+324 IAREEMGDIDLRAK

-345 QMSAS
+345 QASAS
-350 AQRGL
+350 VQQGS
-355 PEQSEGSQPRGSL
+355 PERPEGSQPEGSL
-368 GSLHKASSAAQRGL
+368 GGLHKASSAAQRGL
-382 YERLEAPEA
+382 SERLEAPEA
-391 SPNPQKD
+391 SPASQAEIPKH
-398 ATQRS
+398 S
-403 PADEELIA
+403 PADEELIE
-411 IARDVAARMD
+411 IARDVASRMN
-421 AWRARLSRDEQ
+421 AWRAQLSRDDQ
-432 AKLAWADAWAWRNRE
+432 AKLDWADAWAWRNRE

-456 QKNTLAYLD
+456 QKNSLAYLD

-479 EANFN
+479 EATFN

-497 LSAKATGYLN
+497 LSKKATDNLD
-507 DARKILED
+507 DARKALED

-545 VSEGDHIVVA
+545 VNEGDHIVVA

-587 LDLEEY
+587 LDLGEY
-593 ERLLGQRPKLVCVA
+593 GRLLSKRPKLVCVA

-623 RMAHKAGARFMLDA
+623 RMAHEAGARFMLDA

-685 AIGGGTVSHAAV
+685 AIGGGTVSHASV

-704 GAVQYEVGTPP
+704 GAIQYEVGTPP

-744 TRFAVH
+744 TQFAIH
-750 ALHEVE
+750 ALHGVE

-762 DHTKRDGAGGLVSFS
+762 DHTQPDGAGGLVSFS
-777 LVNAAPT
+777 LANTAPA

-799 GGHCAMPLAASTGLV
+799 GGHCAMPLAASTGMV

>member
-1 MAANYLLRNE
+1 M
-11 HQPKQGPV
+11 
-19 DHPALS
+19 
-25 ETELASTCGNTIAL
+25 
-39 VLATDFG
+39 
-46 TTPLKVAFEDE
+46 
-57 SKKPVVCGEP
+57 
-67 KDGEKTTPRPLQRFE
+67 
-82 GMTVTATA
+82 
-90 AMSALEARFARVYV
+90 
-104 LAGGTPEE
+104 
-112 RRALEE
+112 
-118 VVSSDIAA
+118 
-126 VRNRGDAHCDI
+126 
-137 DNGARDNEN
+137 
-146 AHDDGTTHGE
+146 
-156 ENAPRQSGEGVEFI
+156 
-170 PFDADAAYQATID
+170 
-183 ACGFSLYDVP
+183 P

-198 YAAHGLEDNPYADS
+198 YAARALEDDPDADS

-221 RITPAHLLEV
+221 RIAPAHLLEV
-231 CRTFRNNP
+231 CRTFRNDPTLN
-239 ALDVVASWIQWYRRT
+239 VVASWIQWYRRT

-264 DLDASGLCEAGPN
+264 NLDASGLCEVGPN

-290 VVFGEETLAANP
+290 AIFGEETLAANAI
-302 VVPEKLT
+302 VPEKLT
-309 AFEKGRT
+309 EFEKGRT

-324 IARKEMGDIDLRAK
+324 IARKEMGDINLRAK
-338 GAFGNLH
+338 GAFGSLQSLKQSCSH
-345 QMSAS
+345 ESAT
-350 AQRGL
+350 GTF
-355 PEQSEGSQPRGSL
+355 GSCGTRFV
-368 GSLHKASSAAQRGL
+368 K
-382 YERLEAPEA
+382 APESSDA
-391 SPNPQKD
+391 SRKRD
-398 ATQRS
+398 AKRS
-403 PADEELIA
+403 AADEELIE
-411 IARDVAARMD
+411 IARNVASRMD
-421 AWRARLSRDEQ
+421 AWRAQLSRDDQ
-432 AKLAWADAWAWRNRE
+432 AKLDWADAWAWRNRE

-497 LSAKATGYLN
+497 LSAKATRSLDN
-507 DARKILED
+507 ARKALEN

-545 VSEGDHIVVA
+545 VNEGDHIVVA

-574 AVLDFIPLLPDGR
+574 AVLDFIPLLPNGR
-587 LDLEEY
+587 LDLGEY
-593 ERLLGQRPKLVCVA
+593 ERLFCQRPKLVCVA

-623 RMAHKAGARFMLDA
+623 RMAHEAGARFMLDA
-637 AQSFPHLPFNVKEIG
+637 AQSFPHLPFSVKEIG

-685 AIGGGTVSHAAV
+685 AIGGGTVSHASV

-704 GAVQYEVGTPP
+704 GAIQYEVGTPP

-735 KVLEHAEAM
+735 KVLKHAEAM
-744 TRFAVH
+744 TQFAVH
-750 ALHEVE
+750 AFHGVE

-762 DHTKRDGAGGLVSFS
+762 DHTQPDGAGGLVSFS
-777 LVNAAPT
+777 LANTAPA

-791 MMGVAIRS
+791 MMGIAIRS
-799 GGHCAMPLAASTGLV
+799 GGHCAMPLAASTGMV

>member
-1 MAANYLLRNE
+1 MAANYLRRNE
-11 HQPKQGPV
+11 HQPKQGPAER
-19 DHPALS
+19 PIPEGA
-25 ETELASTCGNTIAL
+25 ELARTCGKTIAL

-57 SKKPVVCGEP
+57 SEKPVICGDP
-67 KDGEKTTPRPLQRFE
+67 KNGEKKTPRPLQRYK
-82 GMTVTATA
+82 GTTATA
-90 AMSALEARFARVYV
+90 IAAMCALGARFARVYV

-118 VVSSDIAA
+118 AVAMHIAA
-126 VRNRGDAHCDI
+126 T
-137 DNGARDNEN
+137 RDE
-146 AHDDGTTHGE
+146 DT
-156 ENAPRQSGEGVEFI
+156 PRQSGDEVEFI
-170 PFDADAAYQATID
+170 PFDADAAYQAIID
-183 ACGFSLYDVP
+183 ACGFTLYDMP

-198 YAAHGLEDNPYADS
+198 YAMRALGNNPNADS

-231 CRTFRNNP
+231 CRTFRDDP
-239 ALDVVASWIQWYRRT
+239 TLDVVASWIQWYRRT

-264 DLDASGLCEAGPN
+264 NLDASGLCKPGPN
-277 GTDRPLPRVALKD
+277 GTDRPLPRIALKD
-290 VVFGEETLAANP
+290 VVFGEETLAANAI
-302 VVPEKLT
+302 VPEKLT

-324 IARKEMGDIDLRAK
+324 IAREEMGDIDLRAK
-338 GAFGNLH
+338 GAFGNLQSLKQSCSH
-345 QMSAS
+345 ESATGTFGSCGTRFVKVPESSDASRKRDAKRS
-350 AQRGL
+350 A
-355 PEQSEGSQPRGSL
+355 
-368 GSLHKASSAAQRGL
+368 
-382 YERLEAPEA
+382 
-391 SPNPQKD
+391 
-398 ATQRS
+398 
-403 PADEELIA
+403 ADEELIE
-411 IARDVAARMD
+411 IAREVVSRMD
-421 AWRARLSRDEQ
+421 AWRNQLPRDEQ
-432 AKLAWADAWAWRNRE
+432 AKLTWADAWAWRNRE

-456 QKNTLAYLD
+456 QKNMLAYLD

-479 EANFN
+479 ETAFN

-497 LSAKATGYLN
+497 LSKKATDNLD
-507 DARKILED
+507 DARKALEN

-545 VSEGDHIVVA
+545 VNESDHIVVA

-587 LDLEEY
+587 LDLGEY
-593 ERLLGQRPKLVCVA
+593 ERLLSKRPKLVCVA

-613 GIVNPVADMA
+613 SIVNPVANMA

-685 AIGGGTVSHAAV
+685 AIGGGTVSHASV

-704 GAVQYEVGTPP
+704 GAIQYEVGTPP

-721 WAGAIEYMETLGMD
+721 WAGAIEYMGKLGMER
-735 KVLEHAEAM
+735 VLEHAEAM
-744 TRFAVH
+744 TSFAVH
-750 ALHEVE
+750 ALHGAK

-762 DHTKRDGAGGLVSFS
+762 DHTQPDGAGGLVSFS
-777 LVNAAPT
+777 LANVPPA
-784 QIGSACG
+784 QIGAACG
-791 MMGVAIRS
+791 ALGVAIRS
-799 GGHCAMPLAASTGLV
+799 GGHCAMPLAASTGMV
-814 GTGRASFAVHTTCE
+814 GTERASFAVHTTCE

>member
-1 MAANYLLRNE
+1 
-11 HQPKQGPV
+11 
-19 DHPALS
+19 
-25 ETELASTCGNTIAL
+25 
-39 VLATDFG
+39 
-46 TTPLKVAFEDE
+46 
-57 SKKPVVCGEP
+57 
-67 KDGEKTTPRPLQRFE
+67 
-82 GMTVTATA
+82 
-90 AMSALEARFARVYV
+90 
-104 LAGGTPEE
+104 
-112 RRALEE
+112 
-118 VVSSDIAA
+118 
-126 VRNRGDAHCDI
+126 
-137 DNGARDNEN
+137 
-146 AHDDGTTHGE
+146 
-156 ENAPRQSGEGVEFI
+156 
-170 PFDADAAYQATID
+170 
-183 ACGFSLYDVP
+183 
-193 KGVLD
+193 
-198 YAAHGLEDNPYADS
+198 
-212 VMLLGCDQV
+212 MLLGCDQV
-221 RITPAHLLEV
+221 RIAPAHLLEV
-231 CRTFRNNP
+231 CRTFRNDPTLN
-239 ALDVVASWIQWYRRT
+239 VVASWIQWYRRT

-264 DLDASGLCEAGPN
+264 NLDASGLCEVGPN

-290 VVFGEETLAANP
+290 AIFGEEALAANAI
-302 VVPEKLT
+302 VPEKLT
-309 AFEKGRT
+309 EFEKGRT

-324 IARKEMGDIDLRAK
+324 IARKEMGDINLRAK
-338 GAFGNLH
+338 GAFGSLQSLKQSCSH
-345 QMSAS
+345 ESAT
-350 AQRGL
+350 GTF
-355 PEQSEGSQPRGSL
+355 GSCGTRFV
-368 GSLHKASSAAQRGL
+368 K
-382 YERLEAPEA
+382 APESSDA
-391 SPNPQKD
+391 SRKRD
-398 ATQRS
+398 AKRS
-403 PADEELIA
+403 AADEELIE
-411 IARDVAARMD
+411 IARNVASRMD
-421 AWRARLSRDEQ
+421 AWRAQLSRDDQ
-432 AKLAWADAWAWRNRE
+432 AKLDWADAWAWRNRE

-497 LSAKATGYLN
+497 LSAKATRSLDN
-507 DARKILED
+507 ARKALEN

-545 VSEGDHIVVA
+545 VNEGDHIVVA

-587 LDLEEY
+587 LDLGEY
-593 ERLLGQRPKLVCVA
+593 NRLLSQRPKLVCVA

-623 RMAHKAGARFMLDA
+623 RMAHESGARFMLDA

-685 AIGGGTVSHAAV
+685 AIGGGTVSHASV

-704 GAVQYEVGTPP
+704 GAIQYEVGTPP

-721 WAGAIEYMETLGMD
+721 WAGAIEYMEKLGMG

-744 TRFAVH
+744 TQFAVH
-750 ALHEVE
+750 ALHGVE

-762 DHTKRDGAGGLVSFS
+762 DHTQPDGAGGLVSFS
-777 LVNAAPT
+777 LANTAPA

-799 GGHCAMPLAASTGLV
+799 GGHCAMPLAASTGMV

>member
-1 MAANYLLRNE
+1 MAANYLRRNE

-19 DHPALS
+19 ERPIPEEA
-25 ETELASTCGNTIAL
+25 ELARACGKTIAL

-46 TTPLKVAFEDE
+46 TTPLKVSFEDE
-57 SKKPVVCGEP
+57 NEKPAICEDP
-67 KDGEKTTPRPLQRFE
+67 KNGEKKTPRPLQRFR
-82 GMTVTATA
+82 GTTVTAIAT
-90 AMSALEARFARVYV
+90 MCALEARFARVYV

-118 VVSSDIAA
+118 AVANDIAV
-126 VRNRGDAHCDI
+126 VRDED
-137 DNGARDNEN
+137 
-146 AHDDGTTHGE
+146 
-156 ENAPRQSGEGVEFI
+156 APRQSGDEAGFI

-183 ACGFSLYDVP
+183 ACGFTLYDVP

-198 YAAHGLEDNPYADS
+198 YAARVLEDDPDADS

-231 CRTFRNNP
+231 CRTFRNDP
-239 ALDVVASWIQWYRRT
+239 TLDVVASWIQWYRRT

-264 DLDASGLCEAGPN
+264 NLDASGLCEVGPN

-290 VVFGEETLAANP
+290 AIFGEETLAANAI
-302 VVPEKLT
+302 VPEKLT

-324 IARKEMGDIDLRAK
+324 IAREEMGDIDLRAK

-345 QMSAS
+345 QASAS
-350 AQRGL
+350 VQQGSSER
-355 PEQSEGSQPRGSL
+355 PEGSQPEGSL
-368 GSLHKASSAAQRGL
+368 GDLHKASSAAQRGL
-382 YERLEAPEA
+382 PERLETPEA
-391 SPNPQKD
+391 SPASQAEIPKH
-398 ATQRS
+398 S
-403 PADEELIA
+403 PADEELIE
-411 IARDVAARMD
+411 IARDVASRMD
-421 AWRARLSRDEQ
+421 AWRAQLSRDEQ
-432 AKLAWADAWAWRNRE
+432 AKLDWADAWAWRNRE

-456 QKNTLAYLD
+456 QKNSLAYLD

-497 LSAKATGYLN
+497 LSKKATRNLD
-507 DARKILED
+507 DARKTLEG

-545 VSEGDHIVVA
+545 VNEGDHIVVA

-587 LDLEEY
+587 LDLGEY
-593 ERLLGQRPKLVCVA
+593 GRLLSERPKLVCVA

-623 RMAHKAGARFMLDA
+623 RMAHEAGARFMLDA

-670 GLFIGKDAFDEMDPV
+670 GLFVDKDAFDEMDPV
-685 AIGGGTVSHAAV
+685 AIGGGTVSHASV

-704 GAVQYEVGTPP
+704 GAIQYEVGTPP

-744 TRFAVH
+744 TQFAIH
-750 ALHEVE
+750 ALHGVE

-762 DHTKRDGAGGLVSFS
+762 DHTQPDGAGGLVSFS
-777 LVNAAPT
+777 LANTAPA

-799 GGHCAMPLAASTGLV
+799 GGHCAMPLAASTGMV

-840 RRLYR
+840 RRLYQ

>member
-1 MAANYLLRNE
+1 MAANNLRRNE

-19 DHPALS
+19 ERPIPEGA
-25 ETELASTCGNTIAL
+25 ELARTCGKTIAL

-46 TTPLKVAFEDE
+46 TTPLKVSFEDE
-57 SKKPVVCGEP
+57 NEKPVICEDP
-67 KDGEKTTPRPLQRFE
+67 KNGEKKTPRPLQRYR
-82 GMTVTATA
+82 GTTVTAIA
-90 AMSALEARFARVYV
+90 AMCALGAKFARVYV
-104 LAGGTPEE
+104 LAGGSPEE

-118 VVSSDIAA
+118 AVAMHIAA
-126 VRNRGDAHCDI
+126 T
-137 DNGARDNEN
+137 RDE
-146 AHDDGTTHGE
+146 D
-156 ENAPRQSGEGVEFI
+156 APRQSGDEVEFI

-183 ACGFSLYDVP
+183 ACGFTLYDVP

-198 YAAHGLEDNPYADS
+198 YAARALEGNPDADS

-231 CRTFRNNP
+231 CRTFRDDP
-239 ALDVVASWIQWYRRT
+239 TLDVVASWIQWYRRT

-264 DLDASGLCEAGPN
+264 NLDASGLCKPGPN
-277 GTDRPLPRVALKD
+277 GTDRPLPRIALKD
-290 VVFGEETLAANP
+290 VVFGEETLAANAI
-302 VVPEKLT
+302 VPEKLT

-324 IARKEMGDIDLRAK
+324 IAREEMGDIDLRAK
-338 GAFGNLH
+338 GAFGNLR
-345 QMSAS
+345 QVSPS
-350 AQRGL
+350 VQRGL
-355 PEQSEGSQPRGSL
+355 PERQEGSQLEGSL
-368 GSLHKASSAAQRGL
+368 GGLHKASSAAQQGL
-382 YERLEAPEA
+382 SERLEAPKA
-391 SPNPQKD
+391 SPTSQKD
-398 ATQRS
+398 VKRS
-403 PADEELIA
+403 PADEELIE
-411 IARDVAARMD
+411 IAREVVSRMD
-421 AWRARLSRDEQ
+421 AWRNQLPRDRQ
-432 AKLAWADAWAWRNRE
+432 AKLTWADAWAWRNRE

-456 QKNTLAYLD
+456 QRNMLAYLD

-497 LSAKATGYLN
+497 LSKKATDNLD
-507 DARKILED
+507 DARKALEN

-545 VSEGDHIVVA
+545 VNEGDHIVVA

-574 AVLDFIPLLPDGR
+574 AVLDFSPLLPDGR
-587 LDLEEY
+587 LDFGEY
-593 ERLLGQRPKLVCVA
+593 ERLLNKRPKLVCVA

-613 GIVNPVADMA
+613 GIVNPVANMA

-685 AIGGGTVSHAAV
+685 AIGGGTVSHASV

-704 GAVQYEVGTPP
+704 GAIQYEVGTPP

-721 WAGAIEYMETLGMD
+721 WAGAIEYMEKLGMD
-735 KVLEHAEAM
+735 RVLEHAEAM
-744 TRFAVH
+744 TPFAVH
-750 ALHEVE
+750 ALHGVK

-762 DHTKRDGAGGLVSFS
+762 DHTQPDGAGGLVSFS
-777 LVNAAPT
+777 LANTAPA

-799 GGHCAMPLAASTGLV
+799 GGHCAMPLAASTGMV

>member
-1 MAANYLLRNE
+1 MKRANNRSE
-11 HQPKQGPV
+11 HQPMRGPV
-19 DHPALS
+19 SHPTPS
-25 ETELASTCGNTIAL
+25 EAELARTCGKTIAL

-46 TTPLKVAFEDE
+46 TTPLKVTFESEDE
-57 SKKPVVCGEP
+57 KPVICDDPEN
-67 KDGEKTTPRPLQRFE
+67 GEKKTPRPLQRFE
-82 GMTVTATA
+82 GTTVTAIA
-90 AMSALEARFARVYV
+90 AARALEARFARVYV
-104 LAGGTPEE
+104 LAGGVPEE

-118 VVSSDIAA
+118 VVSGDIAA
-126 VRNRGDAHCDI
+126 ARNRGDAHCDI

-146 AHDDGTTHGE
+146 AHDDGATHGD
-156 ENAPRQSGEGVEFI
+156 ENTPHQSGREVEFI
-170 PFDADAAYQATID
+170 PFDADAAYRATLD
-183 ACGFSLYDVP
+183 ACGFTLYDVP

-198 YAAHGLEDNPYADS
+198 YAALALEDNPDADS

-231 CRTFRNNP
+231 CRTFRDDP
-239 ALDVVASWIQWYRRT
+239 TLDVVASWIQWYRRT

-264 DLDASGLCEAGPN
+264 NLDASGLCKPDPN
-277 GTDRPLPRVALKD
+277 GTDRPLPRIALKD
-290 VVFGEETLAANP
+290 VVFGEETLAANAI
-302 VVPEKLT
+302 VPEKLT
-309 AFEKGRT
+309 TFEKGRT

-324 IARKEMGDIDLRAK
+324 IARKEMGGIDLRAK

-345 QMSAS
+345 QASAS
-350 AQRGL
+350 VQQGS
-355 PEQSEGSQPRGSL
+355 SERPKGSQPKGSL

-382 YERLEAPEA
+382 SERLEAPEA

-398 ATQRS
+398 ATKRS
-403 PADEELIA
+403 PADEELIE
-411 IARDVAARMD
+411 IARDVASRMD
-421 AWRARLSRDEQ
+421 AWRAQLSRDEQ
-432 AKLAWADAWAWRNRE
+432 AKLDWADAWAWRNRE

-497 LSAKATGYLN
+497 LSAKATGSLN
-507 DARKILED
+507 DARKVLED

-537 AQSWGDLN
+537 AHSWGDFN

-574 AVLDFIPLLPDGR
+574 AALDFIPLLPDGR
-587 LDLEEY
+587 LDLGEY
-593 ERLLGQRPKLVCVA
+593 ERLLDHHPKLVCVA

-613 GIVNPVADMA
+613 GIVNPVANMA
-623 RMAHKAGARFMLDA
+623 RMAHQAGARFMLDA

-685 AIGGGTVSHAAV
+685 AIGGGTISHASV

-704 GAVQYEVGTPP
+704 GAIQYEVGTPP

-721 WAGAIEYMETLGMD
+721 WAGAIEYMEKLGMEH
-735 KVLEHAEAM
+735 VLEHAEAM
-744 TRFAVH
+744 TPFAVH
-750 ALHEVE
+750 ALHGVE

-762 DHTKRDGAGGLVSFS
+762 DHTQLDGAGGLVSFS
-777 LVNAAPT
+777 LANTAPA

-799 GGHCAMPLAASTGLV
+799 GGHCAMPLAASTGMV

-840 RRLYR
+840 QRLYR

>member
-1 MAANYLLRNE
+1 MKRASDRSE

-19 DHPALS
+19 ERPIPKGA
-25 ETELASTCGNTIAL
+25 ELARACGKTIAL

-46 TTPLKVAFEDE
+46 TTPLKVSFEDE
-57 SKKPVVCGEP
+57 NEKPVICEDH
-67 KDGEKTTPRPLQRFE
+67 KNGEKKTPRPLQRFR
-82 GMTVTATA
+82 GTTVTAIA
-90 AMSALEARFARVYV
+90 AICALEARFARVYA
-104 LAGGTPEE
+104 LAGGTPED

-118 VVSSDIAA
+118 AVVNDIAA
-126 VRNRGDAHCDI
+126 VRDED
-137 DNGARDNEN
+137 
-146 AHDDGTTHGE
+146 
-156 ENAPRQSGEGVEFI
+156 APRQSGNEVGFI

-183 ACGFSLYDVP
+183 ACGFTLYDVP

-198 YAAHGLEDNPYADS
+198 YAARALEDNPDADS

-231 CRTFRNNP
+231 CRTFRNDP
-239 ALDVVASWIQWYRRT
+239 TLDVVASWIQWYRRT

-264 DLDASGLCEAGPN
+264 NLDAGGLCEVGPN
-277 GTDRPLPRVALKD
+277 STDRPLPRIALKD
-290 VVFGEETLAANP
+290 VVFGEEALAANAI
-302 VVPEKLT
+302 VPEKLT
-309 AFEKGRT
+309 EFEKGRT

-324 IARKEMGDIDLRAK
+324 IAREEMGDIDLRAK

-345 QMSAS
+345 QASAS
-350 AQRGL
+350 MQQGSSER
-355 PEQSEGSQPRGSL
+355 PECSQPEGSLEG
-368 GSLHKASSAAQRGL
+368 LHKASSAAQRGL
-382 YERLEAPEA
+382 PERLEAPEA
-391 SPNPQKD
+391 SPASQAEIPK
-398 ATQRS
+398 RS
-403 PADEELIA
+403 AADEELIE
-411 IARDVAARMD
+411 IARNVASRMD
-421 AWRARLSRDEQ
+421 AWRAQLSRDDQ
-432 AKLAWADAWAWRNRE
+432 AKLDWADAWAWCNRE

-456 QKNTLAYLD
+456 QKKTLAYLD

-497 LSAKATGYLN
+497 LSAKSTRSLN
-507 DARKILED
+507 DARKTLED

-545 VSEGDHIVVA
+545 VNEGDHIVIA
-555 LSEHHSDLLPWL
+555 LSERHSDLLPWL

-574 AVLDFIPLLPDGR
+574 AVLDFIPLLPNGR
-587 LDLEEY
+587 LDLGEY
-593 ERLLGQRPKLVCVA
+593 ERLLCQRPKLVCVA

-623 RMAHKAGARFMLDA
+623 RMAHEAGVHFMLDA
-637 AQSFPHLPFNVKEIG
+637 AQSFPHLPFSVKEIG

-685 AIGGGTVSHAAV
+685 AIGGGTVSHASV

-704 GAVQYEVGTPP
+704 GAIQYEVGTPP

-721 WAGAIEYMETLGMD
+721 WAGAIEYMEKLGMG
-735 KVLEHAEAM
+735 KVLEHAVAM
-744 TRFAVH
+744 TQFAVH
-750 ALHEVE
+750 ALHGVE

-762 DHTKRDGAGGLVSFS
+762 DHTQPDGAGGLVLFS
-777 LVNAAPT
+777 LANTAPA

-799 GGHCAMPLAASTGLV
+799 GGHCAMPLAASMGMV

>member
-1 MAANYLLRNE
+1 MAANYLRRND
-11 HQPKQGPV
+11 HQPKEGPV
-19 DHPALS
+19 ERPIPEGA
-25 ETELASTCGNTIAL
+25 ELARTCGKTIAL

-46 TTPLKVAFEDE
+46 TTPLKVSFEDE
-57 SKKPVVCGEP
+57 NEKPVICEDP
-67 KDGEKTTPRPLQRFE
+67 KNGEKKTPRPLQRYR
-82 GMTVTATA
+82 GTTVTAIA
-90 AMSALEARFARVYV
+90 AMCALGAKFARVYV
-104 LAGGTPEE
+104 LAGGSPEE

-118 VVSSDIAA
+118 AVAMHIAA
-126 VRNRGDAHCDI
+126 T
-137 DNGARDNEN
+137 RDE
-146 AHDDGTTHGE
+146 D
-156 ENAPRQSGEGVEFI
+156 APRQSGKGVEFI
-170 PFDADAAYQATID
+170 PFDADAAYRATVN
-183 ACGFSLYDVP
+183 ACGFTLYDVP
-193 KGVLD
+193 KGILD
-198 YAAHGLEDNPYADS
+198 YAMRALEDNPDADS

-231 CRTFRNNP
+231 CRTFRNDP
-239 ALDVVASWIQWYRRT
+239 TLDVVASWIQWYRRT

-264 DLDASGLCEAGPN
+264 SLDASGLCEAGPN
-277 GTDRPLPRVALKD
+277 GTDRPLPRVTLKD
-290 VVFGEETLAANP
+290 VVLGEEALAANAI
-302 VVPEKLT
+302 VPEKLT

-324 IARKEMGDIDLRAK
+324 IAREEMGGIDLRAE
-338 GAFGNLH
+338 GAFGNLQSLKQSCSH
-345 QMSAS
+345 ESAT
-350 AQRGL
+350 GTF
-355 PEQSEGSQPRGSL
+355 GSCGTRFV
-368 GSLHKASSAAQRGL
+368 K
-382 YERLEAPEA
+382 APESSDA
-391 SPNPQKD
+391 SRKRD
-398 ATQRS
+398 AKRS
-403 PADEELIA
+403 AADEELIE
-411 IARDVAARMD
+411 IARDVASRMD
-421 AWRARLSRDEQ
+421 AWRAQLSRDEQ
-432 AKLAWADAWAWRNRE
+432 AKLDWADAWAWRNRE

-456 QKNTLAYLD
+456 QRNMLAYLD

-479 EANFN
+479 ETTFN

-497 LSAKATGYLN
+497 LSKKATDNLD
-507 DARKILED
+507 DARKALEN

-537 AQSWGDLN
+537 AQSWGDFN
-545 VSEGDHIVVA
+545 VDEGDHIVVA

-587 LDLEEY
+587 LDLGEY
-593 ERLLGQRPKLVCVA
+593 ERLLSQRPKLVCVA

-685 AIGGGTVSHAAV
+685 AIGGGTVSHASV

-704 GAVQYEVGTPP
+704 GAIQYEVGTPP

-721 WAGAIEYMETLGMD
+721 WAGAIEYMEKLGMD
-735 KVLEHAEAM
+735 RVLGHAEAM
-744 TRFAVH
+744 TPFAVH
-750 ALHEVE
+750 ALHGVK

-762 DHTKRDGAGGLVSFS
+762 DHTQPDGAGGLVSFS
-777 LVNAAPT
+777 VANTAPA

-799 GGHCAMPLAASTGLV
+799 GGHCAMPLAASTGMV

>member
-1 MAANYLLRNE
+1 
-11 HQPKQGPV
+11 
-19 DHPALS
+19 
-25 ETELASTCGNTIAL
+25 
-39 VLATDFG
+39 
-46 TTPLKVAFEDE
+46 
-57 SKKPVVCGEP
+57 
-67 KDGEKTTPRPLQRFE
+67 
-82 GMTVTATA
+82 
-90 AMSALEARFARVYV
+90 
-104 LAGGTPEE
+104 
-112 RRALEE
+112 
-118 VVSSDIAA
+118 
-126 VRNRGDAHCDI
+126 
-137 DNGARDNEN
+137 
-146 AHDDGTTHGE
+146 
-156 ENAPRQSGEGVEFI
+156 
-170 PFDADAAYQATID
+170 
-183 ACGFSLYDVP
+183 
-193 KGVLD
+193 
-198 YAAHGLEDNPYADS
+198 
-212 VMLLGCDQV
+212 MLLGCDQV
-221 RITPAHLLEV
+221 RIAPAHLLEV
-231 CRTFRNNP
+231 CRTFRNDPTLN
-239 ALDVVASWIQWYRRT
+239 VVASWIQWYRRT

-264 DLDASGLCEAGPN
+264 NLDASGLCEVGPN

-290 VVFGEETLAANP
+290 AIFGEETLAANAI
-302 VVPEKLT
+302 VPEKLT
-309 AFEKGRT
+309 EFEKGRT

-324 IARKEMGDIDLRAK
+324 IARKEMGDINLRAK
-338 GAFGNLH
+338 GAFGSLQSLKQSCSH
-345 QMSAS
+345 ESAT
-350 AQRGL
+350 GTF
-355 PEQSEGSQPRGSL
+355 GSCGTRFV
-368 GSLHKASSAAQRGL
+368 K
-382 YERLEAPEA
+382 APESSDA
-391 SPNPQKD
+391 SRKRD
-398 ATQRS
+398 AKRS
-403 PADEELIA
+403 AADEELIE
-411 IARDVAARMD
+411 IARNVASRMD
-421 AWRARLSRDEQ
+421 AWRAQLSRDDQ
-432 AKLAWADAWAWRNRE
+432 AKLDWADAWAWRNRE

-497 LSAKATGYLN
+497 LSAKATRSLDN
-507 DARKILED
+507 ARKALEN

-545 VSEGDHIVVA
+545 VNEGDHIVVA

-574 AVLDFIPLLPDGR
+574 AVLDFIPLLPNGR
-587 LDLEEY
+587 LDLGEY
-593 ERLLGQRPKLVCVA
+593 ERLLCQRPKLVCVA

-623 RMAHKAGARFMLDA
+623 RMAHEAGARFMLDA
-637 AQSFPHLPFNVKEIG
+637 AQSFPHLPFSVKEIG

-685 AIGGGTVSHAAV
+685 AIGGGTVSHASV

-704 GAVQYEVGTPP
+704 GAIQYEVGTPP

-721 WAGAIEYMETLGMD
+721 WAGAIEYMEKLGMG

-744 TRFAVH
+744 TQFAVH
-750 ALHEVE
+750 ALHGVE

-762 DHTKRDGAGGLVSFS
+762 DHTQPDGAGGLVSFS
-777 LVNAAPT
+777 LANTAPA

-799 GGHCAMPLAASTGLV
+799 GGHCAMPLAASTGMV

>member
-1 MAANYLLRNE
+1 
-11 HQPKQGPV
+11 
-19 DHPALS
+19 
-25 ETELASTCGNTIAL
+25 
-39 VLATDFG
+39 
-46 TTPLKVAFEDE
+46 
-57 SKKPVVCGEP
+57 
-67 KDGEKTTPRPLQRFE
+67 
-82 GMTVTATA
+82 
-90 AMSALEARFARVYV
+90 
-104 LAGGTPEE
+104 
-112 RRALEE
+112 
-118 VVSSDIAA
+118 
-126 VRNRGDAHCDI
+126 
-137 DNGARDNEN
+137 
-146 AHDDGTTHGE
+146 
-156 ENAPRQSGEGVEFI
+156 
-170 PFDADAAYQATID
+170 
-183 ACGFSLYDVP
+183 
-193 KGVLD
+193 
-198 YAAHGLEDNPYADS
+198 
-212 VMLLGCDQV
+212 MLLGCDQV
-221 RITPAHLLEV
+221 RIAPAHLLEV
-231 CRTFRNNP
+231 CRTFRNDPTLN
-239 ALDVVASWIQWYRRT
+239 VVASWIQWYRRT

-264 DLDASGLCEAGPN
+264 NLDASGLCEVGPN

-290 VVFGEETLAANP
+290 AIFGEETLAANAI
-302 VVPEKLT
+302 VPEKLT
-309 AFEKGRT
+309 EFEKGRT

-324 IARKEMGDIDLRAK
+324 IARKEMGDINLRAK
-338 GAFGNLH
+338 GVF
-345 QMSAS
+345 
-350 AQRGL
+350 
-355 PEQSEGSQPRGSL
+355 GSL
-368 GSLHKASSAAQRGL
+368 QSLKQSCSHESATGTFGSCGTRFVK
-382 YERLEAPEA
+382 APESSDA
-391 SPNPQKD
+391 SRKRD
-398 ATQRS
+398 AKRS
-403 PADEELIA
+403 AADEELIE
-411 IARDVAARMD
+411 IARNVASRMD
-421 AWRARLSRDEQ
+421 AWRAQLSRDDQ
-432 AKLAWADAWAWRNRE
+432 AKLDWADAWAWRNRE

-497 LSAKATGYLN
+497 LSAKATRSLDN
-507 DARKILED
+507 ARKALEN

-545 VSEGDHIVVA
+545 VNEGDHIVVA

-574 AVLDFIPLLPDGR
+574 AVLDFIPLLPNGR
-587 LDLEEY
+587 LDLGEY
-593 ERLLGQRPKLVCVA
+593 ERLLCQRPKLVCVA

-623 RMAHKAGARFMLDA
+623 RMAHEAGARFMLDA
-637 AQSFPHLPFNVKEIG
+637 AQSFPHLPFSVKEIG

-685 AIGGGTVSHAAV
+685 AIGGGTVSHASV

-704 GAVQYEVGTPP
+704 GAIQYEVGTPP

-721 WAGAIEYMETLGMD
+721 WAGAIEYMEKLGMG

-744 TRFAVH
+744 TQFAVH
-750 ALHEVE
+750 ALHGVE

-762 DHTKRDGAGGLVSFS
+762 DHTQPDGAGGLVSFS
-777 LVNAAPT
+777 LANTAPA

-791 MMGVAIRS
+791 MMGVAIQS
-799 GGHCAMPLAASTGLV
+799 GGHCAMPLAASTGMV

>member
-1 MAANYLLRNE
+1 MKRASDRSE

-19 DHPALS
+19 ERPIPEEA
-25 ETELASTCGNTIAL
+25 ELARACGKTIVL

-46 TTPLKVAFEDE
+46 TTPLKVSFEDE
-57 SKKPVVCGEP
+57 NEKPVICEDPKNGER
-67 KDGEKTTPRPLQRFE
+67 KTPRPLQRFR
-82 GMTVTATA
+82 GTTVTAIA
-90 AMSALEARFARVYV
+90 AMRALETRFARVCV

-118 VVSSDIAA
+118 AVVNDIAA
-126 VRNRGDAHCDI
+126 VRDED
-137 DNGARDNEN
+137 
-146 AHDDGTTHGE
+146 
-156 ENAPRQSGEGVEFI
+156 APRQSGNEVKFI

-183 ACGFSLYDVP
+183 ACGFTLYDVP

-198 YAAHGLEDNPYADS
+198 YAARALEDDPDADS

-231 CRTFRNNP
+231 CRTFRNDP
-239 ALDVVASWIQWYRRT
+239 TLDVVASWIQWYRRT
-254 PMLISRRFLE
+254 PMFISRRFLE
-264 DLDASGLCEAGPN
+264 NLDASGLCEVGPN

-290 VVFGEETLAANP
+290 AIFGEETLAANAI
-302 VVPEKLT
+302 VPEKLT
-309 AFEKGRT
+309 EFEKGRT

-324 IARKEMGDIDLRAK
+324 IAREEMGDIDLRAK
-338 GAFGNLH
+338 GAFGNLQSLKQSCSH
-345 QMSAS
+345 ESAT
-350 AQRGL
+350 GTF
-355 PEQSEGSQPRGSL
+355 GSCGTRFV
-368 GSLHKASSAAQRGL
+368 K
-382 YERLEAPEA
+382 APESSDA
-391 SPNPQKD
+391 SRKRD
-398 ATQRS
+398 VKRS
-403 PADEELIA
+403 AADEEIIE
-411 IARDVAARMD
+411 IARNVASRMD
-421 AWRARLSRDEQ
+421 AWRAQLSRDEQ
-432 AKLAWADAWAWRNRE
+432 AKLDWADAWAWRNRE

-497 LSAKATGYLN
+497 LSAKATRSLDN
-507 DARKILED
+507 ARKALEN

-545 VSEGDHIVVA
+545 VNEGDHIVVA

-587 LDLEEY
+587 LDLGKY
-593 ERLLGQRPKLVCVA
+593 ERLLSQRPKLVCVA

-623 RMAHKAGARFMLDA
+623 RMAHEAGARFMLDT

-685 AIGGGTVSHAAV
+685 AIGGGTVSHASV

-704 GAVQYEVGTPP
+704 GAIQYEVGTPP

-735 KVLEHAEAM
+735 KVLKHAEAM
-744 TRFAVH
+744 TQFTVH
-750 ALHEVE
+750 ALRGVE
-756 GLTIWG
+756 GLNIWG
-762 DHTKRDGAGGLVSFS
+762 DHTQPDGAGGLVSFS
-777 LVNAAPT
+777 LANTAPA

-799 GGHCAMPLAASTGLV
+799 GGHCAMPLAASTGMV
-814 GTGRASFAVHTTCE
+814 GTGRASFAAHTTCE

>member
-1 MAANYLLRNE
+1 MKRANNRSE
-11 HQPKQGPV
+11 HQPMRGPV
-19 DHPALS
+19 SHPTPS
-25 ETELASTCGNTIAL
+25 ETELARACGKTIAL

-46 TTPLKVAFEDE
+46 ATPLKVTFESEDE
-57 SKKPVVCGEP
+57 KPVICEDP
-67 KDGEKTTPRPLQRFE
+67 ENGEKKTPRPLQRFR
-82 GMTVTATA
+82 GTTVTAIVA
-90 AMSALEARFARVYV
+90 ARALEARFARVYV
-104 LAGGTPEE
+104 LAGGAPEE
-112 RRALEE
+112 HRALEE
-118 VVSSDIAA
+118 VVSSDIVAA
-126 VRNRGDAHCDI
+126 RK
-137 DNGARDNEN
+137 EN
-146 AHDDGTTHGE
+146 TPH
-156 ENAPRQSGEGVEFI
+156 QSGREVEFI
-170 PFDADAAYQATID
+170 PFDADAAYRATLD
-183 ACGFSLYDVP
+183 ACGFTLYDVP

-198 YAAHGLEDNPYADS
+198 YAALALEDNPDADS

-231 CRTFRNNP
+231 CRTFRDDP
-239 ALDVVASWIQWYRRT
+239 TLDVVASWIQWYRRT

-264 DLDASGLCEAGPN
+264 NLDASGLCKPDPN
-277 GTDRPLPRVALKD
+277 GTDRPLPCIALKD
-290 VVFGEETLAANP
+290 VVFGEETLAANAI
-302 VVPEKLT
+302 VPEKLT
-309 AFEKGRT
+309 TFEKGRT

-324 IARKEMGDIDLRAK
+324 IARKEMGGIDLRAE
-338 GAFGNLH
+338 GAFGNLR
-345 QMSAS
+345 QVSPS
-350 AQRGL
+350 VQRGL
-355 PEQSEGSQPRGSL
+355 SERRKGPQLEGSL
-368 GSLHKASSAAQRGL
+368 GGLRKASSAAQRGL
-382 YERLEAPEA
+382 SERPEAPKA
-391 SPNPQKD
+391 SPTSQKD
-398 ATQRS
+398 VPKRS
-403 PADEELIA
+403 PADE
-411 IARDVAARMD
+411 
-421 AWRARLSRDEQ
+421 
-432 AKLAWADAWAWRNRE
+432 KLTWADAWAWRNRE

-497 LSAKATGYLN
+497 LSAKATGSLN
-507 DARKILED
+507 DARKVLED

-537 AQSWGDLN
+537 AHSWGDFN

-574 AVLDFIPLLPDGR
+574 AALDFIPLLPDGR
-587 LDLEEY
+587 LDLGEY
-593 ERLLGQRPKLVCVA
+593 ERLLDHHPKLVCVA

-613 GIVNPVADMA
+613 GIVNPVANMA
-623 RMAHKAGARFMLDA
+623 RMAHQAGARFMLDA

-685 AIGGGTVSHAAV
+685 AIGGGTISHASV

-704 GAVQYEVGTPP
+704 GAIQYEVGTPP
-715 IAQAIG
+715 IAQAVG
-721 WAGAIEYMETLGMD
+721 WAGAIEYMEKLGMEH
-735 KVLEHAEAM
+735 VLEHAEAM
-744 TRFAVH
+744 TPFAVH
-750 ALHEVE
+750 ALHGVE

-762 DHTKRDGAGGLVSFS
+762 DHTQLDGAGGLVSFS
-777 LVNAAPT
+777 LANTAPA

-799 GGHCAMPLAASTGLV
+799 GGHCAMPLAASTGMV

>member
-1 MAANYLLRNE
+1 MKRASDRSE
-11 HQPKQGPV
+11 HQPKQGTAEHPV
-19 DHPALS
+19 PDEA
-25 ETELASTCGNTIAL
+25 ELARACGKTIAL
-39 VLATDFG
+39 ILATDFG
-46 TTPLKVAFEDE
+46 TTPLKVAFESEDE
-57 SKKPVVCGEP
+57 KPVICGDS
-67 KDGEKTTPRPLQRFE
+67 KNGEKKTPRPLQRYK
-82 GMTVTATA
+82 GTTVTAIA
-90 AMSALEARFARVYV
+90 AMCALGARFARVYV

-118 VVSSDIAA
+118 AVSNDIGIE
-126 VRNRGDAHCDI
+126 GDED
-137 DNGARDNEN
+137 
-146 AHDDGTTHGE
+146 
-156 ENAPRQSGEGVEFI
+156 APRQSGEGVEFI

-183 ACGFSLYDVP
+183 ACGFTLYDVP

-198 YAAHGLEDNPYADS
+198 YAARALEGNPDADS

-221 RITPAHLLEV
+221 RIIPAHLLEV
-231 CRTFRNNP
+231 CRTFRNDP
-239 ALDVVASWIQWYRRT
+239 TLDVVASWIQWYRRT

-264 DLDASGLCEAGPN
+264 NLDAGGLCEAGPN

-290 VVFGEETLAANP
+290 VVFGEEALATNAI
-302 VVPEKLT
+302 VPEKLT

-324 IARKEMGDIDLRAK
+324 IAREEMGDIDLRAK
-338 GAFGNLH
+338 GAFGNLR
-345 QMSAS
+345 QVSPS
-350 AQRGL
+350 VQRGL
-355 PEQSEGSQPRGSL
+355 S
-368 GSLHKASSAAQRGL
+368 
-382 YERLEAPEA
+382 ERLEAPKA
-391 SPNPQKD
+391 SPTSQKD
-398 ATQRS
+398 AKRS
-403 PADEELIA
+403 VADEELIE
-411 IARDVAARMD
+411 IARDVASRMD
-421 AWRARLSRDEQ
+421 AWRAQLSRDEQ
-432 AKLAWADAWAWRNRE
+432 AKLDWANAWAWRNRE

-456 QKNTLAYLD
+456 QRNMLAYLD

-479 EANFN
+479 ETTFN

-497 LSAKATGYLN
+497 LSKKATDNLD
-507 DARKILED
+507 DARKALEN

-545 VSEGDHIVVA
+545 VNEGDHIVVA

-587 LDLEEY
+587 LDLGEY
-593 ERLLGQRPKLVCVA
+593 ERLLSQRPKLVCVA

-670 GLFIGKDAFDEMDPV
+670 GLFIGKDAFGEMDPV
-685 AIGGGTVSHAAV
+685 AIGGGTVSHASV

-704 GAVQYEVGTPP
+704 GALQYEVGTPP

-735 KVLEHAEAM
+735 KVLEHTEAM
-744 TRFAVH
+744 TQFAVH
-750 ALHEVE
+750 ALHGVE

-762 DHTKRDGAGGLVSFS
+762 DHTQPDGAGGLVSFS
-777 LVNAAPT
+777 LANVPPA
-784 QIGSACG
+784 QIGAACG
-791 MMGVAIRS
+791 ALGVAIRS
-799 GGHCAMPLAASTGLV
+799 GGHCAMPLAASTGMV

>member
-1 MAANYLLRNE
+1 MERPIPEGA
-11 HQPKQGPV
+11 
-19 DHPALS
+19 
-25 ETELASTCGNTIAL
+25 ELARACGKTIAL

-46 TTPLKVAFEDE
+46 TTPLKVSFEDE
-57 SKKPVVCGEP
+57 NEKPVICEDP
-67 KDGEKTTPRPLQRFE
+67 KNGEKKTPRPLQRFR
-82 GMTVTATA
+82 GTTVTAIA
-90 AMSALEARFARVYV
+90 AMRALEARFARVCV

-118 VVSSDIAA
+118 AVVNDIAA
-126 VRNRGDAHCDI
+126 VRDED
-137 DNGARDNEN
+137 
-146 AHDDGTTHGE
+146 
-156 ENAPRQSGEGVEFI
+156 APRQSDNEVKFI

-183 ACGFSLYDVP
+183 ACGFTLYDVP

-198 YAAHGLEDNPYADS
+198 YAARALEDNPDADS

-221 RITPAHLLEV
+221 RIIPAHLLEV
-231 CRTFRNNP
+231 CRTFRNDP
-239 ALDVVASWIQWYRRT
+239 TLDVVASWIQWYRRT

-264 DLDASGLCEAGPN
+264 NLDASGLCEVGPN
-277 GTDRPLPRVALKD
+277 GTDRPLPRIALKD
-290 VVFGEETLAANP
+290 AIFGEETLAANAI
-302 VVPEKLT
+302 VPEKLT
-309 AFEKGRT
+309 EFEKGCT

-338 GAFGNLH
+338 GAFGNF
-345 QMSAS
+345 
-350 AQRGL
+350 
-355 PEQSEGSQPRGSL
+355 QSPKQSCSHESVTGTFGSCGTRFV
-368 GSLHKASSAAQRGL
+368 K
-382 YERLEAPEA
+382 APESSDA
-391 SPNPQKD
+391 SRK
-398 ATQRS
+398 
-403 PADEELIA
+403 
-411 IARDVAARMD
+411 RDVKR
-421 AWRARLSRDEQ
+421 
-432 AKLAWADAWAWRNRE
+432 
-447 DFPLLNDRK
+447 
-456 QKNTLAYLD
+456 

-497 LSAKATGYLN
+497 LSAKATRSLD
-507 DARKILED
+507 DARKTLEN
-515 FIGAERRQTVYTMNA
+515 FIGAERRQAVYTMNA

-545 VSEGDHIVVA
+545 VNEGDHIVVS

-587 LDLEEY
+587 LDLGEY
-593 ERLLGQRPKLVCVA
+593 ERLLSQRPKLVCVA

-613 GIVNPVADMA
+613 GIVNPVAGMA
-623 RMAHKAGARFMLDA
+623 RMAHEAGARFMLDA

-685 AIGGGTVSHAAV
+685 AIGGGTVSHASV

-704 GAVQYEVGTPP
+704 GAIQYEVGTPP

-721 WAGAIEYMETLGMD
+721 WAGAIEYMEKLGMG

-744 TRFAVH
+744 TQFAVH
-750 ALHEVE
+750 ALHGVE

-762 DHTKRDGAGGLVSFS
+762 DHTQPDGAGGLVSFS
-777 LVNAAPT
+777 LANTAPA

-799 GGHCAMPLAASTGLV
+799 GGHCAMPLAASTGMV

-840 RRLYR
+840 WRLYR